1 MLTVPGG
8 KRVVTDRSG
17 KERAVA
23 RAVDDKQRERET
35 RFVPRTLERDAELV
49 TAKAALDA
57 VCGGSTTGAVIPSA
71 RCGGLLAFTGPAGA
85 GKTTLLAEVRRLAA
99 ERDCKALFARG
110 CEQEQNLAFHV
121 ARQLLQPLLASYS
134 ESERREV
141 LGEWYGIV
149 GPCVGLCPA
158 AEGAVPDPQGVRDG
172 LDWVV
177 TQVAVRRGPLVV
189 VVDDAH
195 WADAESLTWLTSFAG
210 RVEELPIL
218 VAVAYRPEELPDAA
232 RAFDGMVGRNRVR
245 PLDLAPLTPTAVA
258 ALMRDALG
266 TAPDDAFCREAWL
279 VTGGNPFETVELAAK
294 VRDRQLA
301 PRKENACALRDLAA
315 ETTGGGLVDR
325 LEQLGTV
332 AVRLAWAV
340 AVLGSEATFSMA
352 ASLAALGPAQAAEAT
367 EALRTERILTYSM
380 KPEFVHPLV
389 ATAVYRAIP
398 PAMRVALH
406 GKAAWELVE
415 AGEGPA
421 VAARH
426 LLETQPEGDAW
437 VAEQLRDAAREYVR
451 RGAPDAARRCL
462 SRALREPPPAGLRAT
477 VLHELGAP
485 ALLHDPAVT
494 VNHLRAALEEPDL
507 PPELRQ
513 SIVIRLGRA
522 LSYCDRLTEAAE
534 VAMEEVRI
542 ATDSRVRLRMLMEH
556 FMMSSFTSDDREAPV
571 LSRRLSHLTRRL
583 SGQSKTERYLYGLR
597 AWDAMVRGEPAAT
610 AMEFAERALG
620 RDGMS
625 WTDEQWGFE
634 VPSLVALTFLYCDRP
649 DRAEELYAGAIAE
662 YEQQGWRGVHLS
674 LGHCLLGYIRL
685 WKGRLTDA
693 EEFARAGLQLADRLG
708 PAGIHAQWYAMA
720 GLIEILIARGE
731 TAAAQELAVE
741 RRFGKPFP
749 SAVTLPDAETV
760 HGELLLARGMHREA
774 AEELAAVG
782 RRLDLRGMRNPAWCP
797 WLPHLA
803 LAARTTDAGRALE
816 LAQEALRRAERF
828 GTATAVGKALCVLA
842 RVTVGPGEIALL
854 QRAVTT
860 LELAPS
866 PYELAV
872 ALVELGG
879 ALRRAGLLSQA
890 AEPLHRGV
898 DLAGQCGAGGVAARA
913 RDELVAAGLRP
924 RRLEVVRREP
934 LSGAPSA

>member
-1 MLTVPGG
+1 MVA
-8 KRVVTDRSG
+8 DRSETQRAEG
-17 KERAVA
+17 RAPDEGPLEGSHERD
-23 RAVDDKQRERET
+23 RRI
-35 RFVPRTLERDAELV
+35 VPRTLERDAELV
-49 TAKAALDA
+49 VVKAALDA
-57 VCGGSTTGAVIPSA
+57 VSGRSARGAVIPSV
-71 RCGGLLAFTGPAGA
+71 RRGGLLAFTGPAGA
-85 GKTTLLAEVRRLAA
+85 GKTTLLEEVRRRAA
-99 ERDCKALFARG
+99 ERDCAVLIAKG
-110 CEQEQNLAFHV
+110 GEQERNLAFHV
-121 ARQLLQPLLASYS
+121 VRQLLQPLLASYS

-141 LGEWYGIV
+141 LGDWYGIV

-158 AEGAVPDPQGVRDG
+158 AKGAVPDPQGVRDG

-177 TQVAVRRGPLVV
+177 THVAVRRGPLVLG
-189 VVDDAH
+189 VDDAH
-195 WADAESLTWLTSFAG
+195 WADAESMAWLTSFAA
-210 RVEELPIL
+210 RVEDLPVL
-218 VAVAYRPEELPDAA
+218 VVVGYRPEEMSDGAA
-232 RAFDGMVGRNRVR
+232 AFSDMVARNQVG

-258 ALMRDALG
+258 DLMREALG
-266 TAPDDAFCREAWL
+266 TEADDDFCREAWL
-279 VTGGNPFETVELAAK
+279 VTGGNPFETVELVAK
-294 VRDRQLA
+294 VRDRRLA
-301 PRKENACALRDLAA
+301 PRKDNACALRDLGA
-315 ETTGGGLVDR
+315 ETKGGGLVDR
-325 LEQLGTV
+325 LEQLGTI

-340 AVLGSEATFSMA
+340 AVLGSEATFSLA
-352 ASLAALGPAQAAEAT
+352 ASLAALGPAESAEA
-367 EALRTERILTYSM
+367 ADVLRTERILTYGL
-380 KPEFVHPLV
+380 KPEFVHPLI

-406 GKAAWELVE
+406 GKAAWDLVE

-437 VAEQLRDAAREYVR
+437 VAEQLREAAQEYVR

-462 SRALREPPPAGLRAT
+462 SRALREPPPARLRAR
-477 VLHELGAP
+477 VLHELGSP

-494 VNHLRAALEEPDL
+494 VNHLRAALDEPAL

-522 LSYCDRLTEAAE
+522 LSHCDRLAEAAE

-556 FMMSSFTSDDREAPV
+556 FMLSAFTSDDREAPA
-571 LSRRLSHLTRRL
+571 LSRRLSHLTQRL
-583 SGQSKTERYLYGLR
+583 SGQSQTERYLYGLR
-597 AWDAMVRGEPAAT
+597 AWDAVVRGEPVAT
-610 AMEFAERALG
+610 ALEFAERALG
-620 RDGMS
+620 PDGMR

-649 DRAEELYAGAIAE
+649 DRAEELYAEGITE

-674 LGHCLLGYIRL
+674 LGYSLLGYIRF
-685 WKGRLTDA
+685 WKGQLTDA
-693 EEFARAGLQLADRLG
+693 EDFVRAGLQLADRLG
-708 PAGIHAQWYAMA
+708 PAGVHAQWYAMA
-720 GLIEILIARGE
+720 SLMEILMARGE
-731 TAAAQELAVE
+731 TAAAQELAGR
-741 RRFGKPFP
+741 RRFHKPFP

-760 HGELLLARGMHREA
+760 HGELLLTQGRDKEA
-774 AEELAAVG
+774 AEGLAAVG

-803 LAARTTDAGRALE
+803 LATRTTDAEGALE
-816 LAQEALRRAERF
+816 LAREALRRAERF

-842 RVTVGPGEIALL
+842 RLTDGPEGIALL
-854 QRAVTT
+854 RRAVAT

-866 PYELAV
+866 SYELAG
-872 ALVELGG
+872 ALVELGT

-924 RRLEVVRREP
+924 RRLEVVRHEP
-934 LSGAPSA
+934 YSGAPSA

>member
-1 MLTVPGG
+1 M
-8 KRVVTDRSG
+8 VTDWSDAQ
-17 KERAVA
+17 RAVGPA
-23 RAVDDKQRERET
+23 PDGEQRERDI
-35 RFVPRTLERDAELV
+35 RIVPRTLERDAELV
-49 TAKAALDA
+49 IVDAALDA
-57 VCGGSTTGAVIPSA
+57 VSGRSATGAVIPSV
-71 RCGGLLAFTGPAGA
+71 RRGGLLAFTGPAGA
-85 GKTTLLAEVRRLAA
+85 GKTTLLEEVRRLAPGR
-99 ERDCKALFARG
+99 ECTGLFAKG
-110 CEQEQNLAFHV
+110 GEQERSLAFHV
-121 ARQLLQPLLASYS
+121 VRQLLQPLLASYS

-141 LGEWYGIV
+141 LGDWYGIV
-149 GPCVGLCPA
+149 GPCVGLSPA
-158 AEGAVPDPQGVRDG
+158 AEGVVPDPQGVRDG

-177 TQVAVRRGPLVV
+177 THVSVRRGPLVL

-195 WADAESLTWLTSFAG
+195 WADAESLAWLTSFAA
-210 RVEELPIL
+210 RVEELPVLL
-218 VAVAYRPEELPDAA
+218 VIAYRPEEMPDEVT
-232 RAFDGMVGRNRVR
+232 AFGDMVERNRVS
-245 PLDLAPLTPTAVA
+245 PLDLAPLTPAAVA
-258 ALMRDALG
+258 RLMRDALG
-266 TAPDDAFCREAWL
+266 TQVDDDFCREAWL

-301 PRKENACALRDLAA
+301 PGMENACALRDLAA
-315 ETTGGGLVDR
+315 ETKGGGLVDR
-325 LEQLGTV
+325 LEQLGTA

-340 AVLGSEATFSMA
+340 AVLGSEATFGMA
-352 ASLAALGPAQAAEAT
+352 ASLAALGPAEAADAT
-367 EALRTERILTYSM
+367 DTLRTERILTYGM
-380 KPEFVHPLV
+380 KPEFVHPLI

-398 PAMRVALH
+398 SAMRVALH
-406 GKAAWELVE
+406 GKTAWELVE
-415 AGEGPA
+415 AGKGPA

-426 LLETQPEGDAW
+426 LLETQPEGDVW

-462 SRALREPPPAGLRAT
+462 RRALREPPPTGLRAV
-477 VLHELGAP
+477 VLHELGSP

-522 LSYCDRLTEAAE
+522 LSHCDRLTEAAD
-534 VAMEEVRI
+534 VAMAEFRS
-542 ATDSRVRLRMLMEH
+542 AADSRVRLRMLMEH
-556 FMMSSFTSDDREAPV
+556 FMMSAFTSDDREAPV
-571 LSRRLSHLTRRL
+571 LSRRLSHLTQRL
-583 SGQSKTERYLYGLR
+583 SGQSQTERYLYGLR

-610 AMEFAERALG
+610 ALEFAERALG
-620 RDGMS
+620 SAGMS

-674 LGHCLLGYIRL
+674 LGYSLLGYIRL
-685 WKGRLTDA
+685 WKGQLTDA
-693 EEFARAGLQLADRLG
+693 EDFVRAGLQLADRLG

-720 GLIEILIARGE
+720 SLIEILMARGE
-731 TAAAQELAVE
+731 AAAAQELAVR

-760 HGELLLARGMHREA
+760 HGELLLVRGMDKEA

-782 RRLDLRGMRNPAWCP
+782 HRLDLRGMRNPAWCP
-797 WLPHLA
+797 WLPQLA
-803 LAARTTDAGRALE
+803 LATCTTDAGRALD
-816 LAQEALRRAERF
+816 LAREALRRAERF

-842 RVTVGPGEIALL
+842 RVTEGPGGIALL

-860 LELAPS
+860 LELSPS
-866 PYELAV
+866 SYELAG
-872 ALVELGG
+872 ALVELGT

-924 RRLEVVRREP
+924 RRLEVARHVPPSR
-934 LSGAPSA
+934 APTT